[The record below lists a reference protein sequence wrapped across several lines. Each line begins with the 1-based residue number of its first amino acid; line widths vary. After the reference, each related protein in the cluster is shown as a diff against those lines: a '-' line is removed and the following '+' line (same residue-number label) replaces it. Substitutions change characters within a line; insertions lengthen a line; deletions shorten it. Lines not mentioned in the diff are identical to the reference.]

1 MMIDQITTKIHEFII
16 KQLNNGEYFE
26 IDADLIQQLLI
37 DSMGVMKLISFLET
51 TYDIEIDLIKIRPE
65 NFQTIKAI
73 SDLVILSMKKN
84 MEM

>member
-1 MMIDQITTKIHEFII
+1 MIDQITTKIHEFII